1 MLNAHHDRPP
11 SSSSSSSNTRGSPLS
26 QSRHEHHDILKKR
39 KACEACRRSK
49 TKCDSSMNSRC
60 SRCEKMGISCT
71 RNEQRY
77 KTILRREA
85 MINHLEGKL
94 ERLETHLSSIFGTGA
109 EEMGSLPDTPPDDTG
124 LPVAETNHP
133 GLDPLDDFDIEDF
146 LDQQQPVS
154 TTMRS
159 DSVVRPVRVENGL
172 SLHQERPPCF
182 YIPRCLSNT
191 GAGCFSVLTNE
202 GLDWISQKAD
212 SSHLDFLLGSV
223 ASEPQLSSLLPPR
236 KLFASFPRAELLTQ
250 LLHDYMEK
258 FNITLPVFTQADID
272 SLFAGNY
279 ADPHLH
285 GPGQWTSIHVILAV
299 AYMLPS
305 TRGQP
310 DHQISSLFMKG
321 ALQAINE
328 ILLAPPDLWACKSI
342 LVMAVLFLSL
352 SAAHPCSSLIAI
364 AVQISNHLDLGNAGS
379 LLRCPVEERQDRH
392 LLFLMICAM
401 DNEISYRFG
410 VPPAQKEDIFAE
422 VLQISYPSNAYSVPI
437 RNESD
442 TFNLFHPTAEL
453 VQIRSQIVRQL
464 YLASAVS
471 KSFDQLLALTG
482 EFDQKLQAWLRKL
495 PRELQPGSGA
505 NPPFRQQPVFPT
517 LLFIHY
523 AYYDCMIAIHSLVA
537 MRGVNT
543 AQDLLGGLSLSTS
556 PGFSDNPRVLLST
569 SLMSKAARASLGL
582 LKYLPRDDINLG
594 IAYHY
599 PSVAMKTLASSIIR
613 SPQPASEIYNL
624 KTLHQAELYLS
635 QTARDSTLEAIRR
648 LSKACTDCCAVA
660 QRAMDAA

>member
-1 MLNAHHDRPP
+1 
-11 SSSSSSSNTRGSPLS
+11 
-26 QSRHEHHDILKKR
+26 
-39 KACEACRRSK
+39 
-49 TKCDSSMNSRC
+49 
-60 SRCEKMGISCT
+60 
-71 RNEQRY
+71 
-77 KTILRREA
+77 

-154 TTMRS
+154 TSMRS

-172 SLHQERPPCF
+172 GLHQEKPPCF
-182 YIPRCLSNT
+182 YIPRCISNT
-191 GAGCFSVLTNE
+191 GAGCFSVSTNE

-212 SSHLDFLLGSV
+212 SSHLDFLLGSA

-236 KLFASFPRAELLTQ
+236 KLFASFPRAELLKH
-250 LLHDYMEK
+250 LLQDYMEK
-258 FNITLPVFTQADID
+258 FNITLPVYTPADID

-279 ADPHLH
+279 ADPQVH
-285 GPGQWTSIHVILAV
+285 GPGQWASIHVILAV

-310 DHQISSLFMKG
+310 DHQISSLYMKG

-342 LVMAVLFLSL
+342 LVMAVL
-352 SAAHPCSSLIAI
+352 
-364 AVQISNHLDLGNAGS
+364 
-379 LLRCPVEERQDRH
+379 R
-392 LLFLMICAM
+392 
-401 DNEISYRFG
+401 ISYRFG
-410 VPPAQKEDIFAE
+410 VPPARKEDIFAE
-422 VLQISYPSNAYSVPI
+422 VLHISCPTNAYSVPI

-464 YLASAVS
+464 YLASAGS

-569 SLMSKAARASLGL
+569 SLMSKAARASLAL